1 MSSVAEQ
8 EIETLPVVDGGQF
21 HLVATDRP
29 QLENAHKAMIAWARE
44 AQNRTQ
50 RELVEETKILDHARD
65 QKWAVAPHQRRIS
78 VLHKRVTFYS
88 KIETALREGYVIVPN
103 FQMNI
108 FAIRT
113 AAKSPRG
120 TERTGNYNRF
130 LQTAQILPQGQGE
143 YRDPAPFIDTSVRQI
158 DDGKGGKKD
167 QVVQSPTNFD
177 EEIHFPIALAKP
189 ALMQRTA
196 TAMAQ
201 KLFDEIGVAVDS
213 SFSGRTSGD
222 PILLG
227 RIRNPRHGRPDM
239 TFFIGWYFDPSQL

>member
-8 EIETLPVVDGGQF
+8 EIETLPVVEGGQF

-29 QLENAHKAMIAWARE
+29 QLENAHKAMIAWAHE

-88 KIETALREGYVIVPN
+88 KIESALREGYVIVPN

-120 TERTGNYNRF
+120 TEQTGSYNR
-130 LQTAQILPQGQGE
+130 
-143 YRDPAPFIDTSVRQI
+143 
-158 DDGKGGKKD
+158 
-167 QVVQSPTNFD
+167 
-177 EEIHFPIALAKP
+177 
-189 ALMQRTA
+189 
-196 TAMAQ
+196 
-201 KLFDEIGVAVDS
+201 
-213 SFSGRTSGD
+213 
-222 PILLG
+222 
-227 RIRNPRHGRPDM
+227 
-239 TFFIGWYFDPSQL
+239 